1 MTAPGSGASCI
12 HCGTANHGDA
22 RFCGVCGRA
31 MASTEPSSPS
41 LGEAPVMIGREI
53 AGRYRILAKL
63 GEGGMGAVYR
73 AEQISLKRTVA
84 VKLLRPEVLG
94 NQMLLRRFNVEAEA
108 VAKLNHP
115 NTVNIYDFGQDTDGT
130 LFIAMELIEGR
141 SLRAVIHG
149 EAPLLPRRALAIA
162 AQLAR
167 SLADAHAHSIVHRD
181 LKPDNVM
188 LQDRGRERDIVRVLD
203 FGIAKLRD
211 DTRATQNAMTQ
222 QGDMLGT
229 PQYMAPEQI
238 RAETIDGRTDIYAL
252 GCMLYVMVT
261 GRLPHEAQTIL
272 ALLSKHLLE
281 HPVPPSQRR
290 PELKLPVELDRLIL
304 GAMAKDPKDRPPTM
318 EAYGEQIAALLAEQ
332 PRDPNSAQRSAAG
345 PVAIPPS
352 ATGAPGATQASFAGG
367 RAGAP
372 AGHAQPPP
380 YAVAPP
386 LASTPVPHAAGYPAP
401 TPVQGYPPAAYA
413 PPVAA
418 PPPYAGPGGGA
429 APGARG
435 FAPRSPAG
443 NHTAVI
449 VVVVVVAAAAL
460 VGGLVVVARDVAA
473 KRAVHAPSP
482 SDDRTGRDDKAPPP
496 PRDPW
501 AGSSPLAG
509 DRVAVGQGVSLI
521 IPSGFRTTV
530 QNGFTAAYDARGV
543 AIMAGPIAIET
554 DDPMQLAKF
563 HARSNNLVFESMDH
577 VFVGGVQRPMAIFH
591 GNVAGTPVRHVAV
604 ALIGPGYRVAVM
616 LQAPAALA
624 TSDPAVQALAFE
636 LYTRRVILP

>member
-1 MTAPGSGASCI
+1 MTAPGAGASCI

-31 MASTEPSSPS
+31 MAATEPSSAN

-63 GEGGMGAVYR
+63 GEGGMGAVFR

-141 SLRAVIHG
+141 SLRSVIHG

-211 DTRATQNAMTQ
+211 DTRATQNDMTQ

-238 RAETIDGRTDIYAL
+238 RAGAIDGRTDIYAL

-318 EAYGEQIAALLAEQ
+318 EAYGEQIAALLADQ
-332 PRDPNSAQRSAAG
+332 PRDPHSAQRSAAG
-345 PVAIPPS
+345 PVAVPQV
-352 ATGAPGATQASFAGG
+352 ATGAPGTTQPSFGGGPFAPQAAT
-367 RAGAP
+367 P
-372 AGHAQPPP
+372 M
-380 YAVAPP
+380 
-386 LASTPVPHAAGYPAP
+386 
-401 TPVQGYPPAAYA
+401 
-413 PPVAA
+413 
-418 PPPYAGPGGGA
+418 PYAGGPV
-429 APGARG
+429 PGALP
-435 FAPRSPAG
+435 FAPRPSAG

-449 VVVVVVAAAAL
+449 VLVVVVAAAAL
-460 VGGLVVVARDVAA
+460 VGGLVVVVRDVAA
-473 KRAVHAPSP
+473 KRDAHALSPSP
-482 SDDRTGRDDKAPPP
+482 SDDRTGKDDKADHRP
-496 PRDPW
+496 DPW
-501 AGSSPLAG
+501 AGSSPLDG
-509 DRVAVGQGVSLI
+509 DKLAVGQGVSLI
-521 IPSGFRTTV
+521 VPSGFRTTV
-530 QNGFTAAYDARGV
+530 QNGFTGAYDARGV
-543 AIMAGPIAIET
+543 AIMAGPIAIAT

-577 VFVGGVQRPMAIFH
+577 VFIGGVQRPMAIFH
-591 GNVAGTPVRHVAV
+591 GTVAGTPVRHVAV
-604 ALIGPGYRVAVM
+604 ALIGPGYRIAVM
-616 LQAPAALA
+616 FQAPAALA